1 MPTYTTLI
9 NNQYAQKMQHTQKI
23 ENIENMQK
31 HTHTKKKAKKN
42 AKKMLR
48 GKKIRYLREAFQRK
62 SRKYIG
68 LLPIRG
74 TPPSPL

>member
-9 NNQYAQKMQHTQKI
+9 NNQYAQKKQHTQKI

-31 HTHTKKKAKKN
+31 HTHTKKMQKN
-42 AKKMLR
+42 VK

-62 SRKYIG
+62 NRKYIG
-68 LLPIRG
+68 LLPILG
-74 TPPSPL
+74 E